1 MDRIENYRI
10 KTNQAAMPAHKK
22 AESVNFGATD
32 TRKLTQITSPS
43 NVTSDYNVTTPMP
56 YKFIEDIK
64 LSDNLTAKYYKLANG
79 QKVIIVPKDGET
91 IVKTYV
97 NTGSMNEP
105 DNVRGISHYIEHN
118 LFNGSESLGDKVFFD
133 EVHKMGAYTNASTYF
148 STTNYFI
155 SSNLLDDKDLENQ
168 IKLHAGMLQT
178 PKFMIDKLEKEK
190 KIVNQEI
197 NMCLS
202 NDENIGFSETL
213 KNLFNIKS
221 TSIDL
226 VAGSTDNITALTRD
240 DVVNYF
246 NNNYYPAN
254 MTTVITGEVNPD
266 ETMQL
271 ISKYFTSRK
280 APVQNRHYEKMTPT
294 QTPVRRDIIS
304 NKSQGGATVF
314 VGFAGAEN
322 ADYKDRTNIEAL
334 ATVLTLLAN
343 SRLSVL
349 ENKYAANVY
358 FSAERLGTRPTDRQM
373 LLFNANVTDENV
385 EMFLKEFYAKIAD
398 IAQNPISDDEL
409 TAVKSKLKKDY
420 INMIECS
427 GGINHLIG
435 TEFLNSSQEALTKNL
450 EIIDKMTSQDLLDAA
465 KKYFDLNKVSI
476 TVVHPSE
483 TKLETI
489 DENYK
494 KASQVSFTG
503 ANKKAPINTAN
514 IVEYRMPNNFSVLI
528 NENNSENAEYRFEIS
543 NKQPTPKKAAIADI
557 LSQMLGFGGTQN
569 KNIAELSKELDKYA
583 IAADVFA
590 GSYGLFA
597 AGDFP
602 IENTKKALELFNEKI
617 LTPDLSQK
625 TFDEA
630 KKRCRDSYSTHQINA
645 FDKYDK
651 AMYEGLPLAITTEE
665 KLNSLDEITLE
676 DVKQFY
682 NEIFEKGQG
691 TLTVSGAFAKHPED
705 KNEIFKKLNEFKPVQ
720 PKDTSIVDSFK
731 PVEKTQVYTNEYKKN
746 QAHILEGFKFKHPG
760 NIKDTICLSLLEEI
774 LGGSTSSRLFTDL
787 RETRH
792 LAYTVKADF
801 EPVDNNGI
809 MTLITETTTENKE
822 TGEQTF
828 DNIEKAI
835 NCFNENVEKIRTEKV
850 TPRELEEAKK
860 SLKGQMLSELET
872 NSDKTNVIHSISKS
886 PYGVEYVNQKLAIID
901 SITPDDIL
909 NTAKYVFK
917 EKPIYSIA
925 ATKASLDANEEFL
938 NKLKEE

>member
-1 MDRIENYRI
+1 MERIQNYNI
-10 KTNQAAMPAHKK
+10 KTNQAAMPAVKRSK
-22 AESVNFGATD
+22 SVNFGAVNSED
-32 TRKLTQITSPS
+32 LTQITSPS
-43 NVTSDYNVTTPMP
+43 DVTADYNVTAPMP

-64 LSDNLTAKYYKLANG
+64 LSDDITAKYYKLANG
-79 QKVIIVPKDGET
+79 QKVIIVPKNGET

-148 STTNYFI
+148 STTDYFI

-178 PKFMIDKLEKEK
+178 PKFMLDKLEKEK

-197 NMCLS
+197 NICLS

-221 TSIDL
+221 TSTDL

-240 DVVNYF
+240 DVINYF

-254 MTTVITGEVNPD
+254 MTTVITGEVEPD
-266 ETMQL
+266 QTMQL

-280 APVQNRHYEKMTPT
+280 APSQNRHYEKMTPT
-294 QTPVRRDIIS
+294 QSPVRRDIIS
-304 NKSQGGATVF
+304 NKSTGGATIF
-314 VGFAGAEN
+314 IGFAGAEN
-322 ADYKDRTNIEAL
+322 ADYKDRINIEAL

-343 SRLSVL
+343 SRLSEL

-358 FSAERLGTRPTDRQM
+358 LSTERLGTRPTDRQM

-385 EMFLKEFYAKIAD
+385 EMFLKELYAKIAD

-420 INMIECS
+420 INMIESS
-427 GGINHLIG
+427 GGINHIIG
-435 TEFLNSSQEALTKNL
+435 TEFLNSSKEALTKNL
-450 EIIDKMTSQDLLDAA
+450 EIIDKMTAQDLCDTA
-465 KKYFDLNKVSI
+465 KKYFDLNKVSM
-476 TVVHPSE
+476 TVVHPSG
-483 TKLETI
+483 TKIETI

-494 KASQVSFTG
+494 KASQIAFTG
-503 ANKKAPINTAN
+503 ANKKTPINTSN

-528 NENNSENAEYRFEIS
+528 NENNSENAEYRFELYD
-543 NKQPTPKKAAIADI
+543 KKPTPKKAAIADI

-569 KNIAELSKELDKYA
+569 YSLTKLSKELDKYA

-590 GSYGLFA
+590 GNYGLFLA
-597 AGDFP
+597 SDFP
-602 IENTKKALELFNEKI
+602 IENTKKALELLNEKI

-625 TFDEA
+625 TFEDA
-630 KKRCRDSYSTHQINA
+630 KKRCRDSYSTHEINA

-651 AMYEGLPLAITTEE
+651 AMYEGLPLAITVEE
-665 KLNSLDEITLE
+665 KLDSLDEITLD

-691 TLTVSGAFAKHPED
+691 TVTVSGAFAKHPEA

-720 PKDTSIVDSFK
+720 PKDTTITDSFA
-731 PVEKTQVYTNEYKKN
+731 PIEKTRVYTSEYKKN
-746 QAHILEGFKFKHPG
+746 QAQIIEGFKFKHPG
-760 NIKDTICLSLLEEI
+760 NIKDTMCLSLLEEI
-774 LGGSTSSRLFTDL
+774 LGGSTSSRLFSDL

-792 LAYTVKADF
+792 LAYHVEANF
-801 EPVDNNGI
+801 EPVDNIGI
-809 MTLITETTTENKE
+809 MTLITETTTENQE
-822 TGEQTF
+822 TGEQTL

-835 NCFNENVEKIRTEKV
+835 NCFNENIEKIRTEKV
-850 TPRELEEAKK
+850 TPEELEEAKK
-860 SLKGQMLSELET
+860 SLKGQLLSELET
-872 NSDKTNVIHSISKS
+872 NSDKTNVIHTTSKS

-901 SITPDDIL
+901 SITADDIL

-917 EKPIYSIA
+917 EKPVYSIT
-925 ATKASLDANEEFL
+925 ATKASLDANKEFL
-938 NKLKEE
+938 NKLNEA